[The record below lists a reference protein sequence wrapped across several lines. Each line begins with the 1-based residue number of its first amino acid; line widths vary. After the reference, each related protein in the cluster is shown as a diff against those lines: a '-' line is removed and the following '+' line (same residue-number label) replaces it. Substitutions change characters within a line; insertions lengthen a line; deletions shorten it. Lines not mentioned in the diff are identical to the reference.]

1 MAIDIVQGISRKPVA
16 SQDLIKI
23 MSSQKKLS
31 GQLFIGYPVI
41 ATPDG
46 PHWIDALLVLQNKG
60 IVLFDL
66 IDGENAGHYGQRQD
80 DSANRLEARLR
91 VHSELMEGRSLR
103 IPIHT
108 ISFMPSPSNLA
119 PQAEEGY
126 LLADASSL
134 LQELKG
140 FKWNGWDDKANKNVI
155 NITLSAIQ
163 SISTIR
169 KSGTRR
175 KIRQAN
181 SRGEKLKFL
190 EDSIATL
197 DNRQSRAVIETV
209 EGVQRIRGLAGSGKT
224 IVLALKAAY
233 LHVRHPE
240 WRIAVTFHTRSLKG
254 YFRRLIER
262 FTVEQ
267 TGDDPDWDYIRIV
280 NAWGARGG
288 ADRDGL
294 YSEFCRAHELPYL
307 DYRSAKNKF
316 GRGKEFPGACEEALR
331 KVRHSQKLY
340 DAILVDEAQDL
351 SPAFLRICYQMLGD
365 TKRLVYAY
373 DELQRLSGE
382 SLPSP
387 EDIFGQDP
395 DGSPRVR
402 FETQGGEEPERD
414 IILAKCYRNSR
425 PVLVTAHA
433 LGFGIYRKAQEHSGT
448 GIIQMFD
455 QPELWNEIGYV
466 ARTGTLKEGSSVTLY
481 RPLQTSPKFLE
492 DHSEVD
498 DLIQFMSFDSHS
510 EQTEWLSNEIVKNLE
525 QDELRHEDI
534 IVINP
539 DPLTTRSNVAPIRT
553 RLFNFGINSHLAGV
567 DDDPDIFFQI
577 GKKLITFTGVFRA
590 KGNEAG
596 MVYVINAQ
604 DCHSSARN
612 LARIR
617 NQLFTAITRSKAWVR
632 VLGVGNGMDE
642 LKREYEKLK
651 EREFELRFTYPN
663 EDQRKQLRVVHRD
676 MTRGER
682 QRLEQQ
688 QQHLWNLIDD
698 VESSRIHLDDLSP
711 EVVAKLKEFFI
722 QES

>member
-1 MAIDIVQGISRKPVA
+1 MTIEIVQGISRKPVA
-16 SQDLIKI
+16 SQDLVQI
-23 MSSQKKLS
+23 MSSQQELS

-60 IVLFDL
+60 IVIFDL
-66 IDGENAGHYGQRQD
+66 IDRENEGHYGQRQD

-103 IPIHT
+103 VPIHT
-108 ISFMPSPSNLA
+108 ISFFPGPANVA
-119 PQAEEGY
+119 PHAEEGY

-134 LQELKG
+134 LQELRKLE
-140 FKWNGWDDKANKNVI
+140 WNGWDHKTNENVVD
-155 NITLSAIQ
+155 ITLSAIQ
-163 SISTIR
+163 NISTIR
-169 KSGTRR
+169 KSGARR
-175 KIRQAN
+175 NIKQEN
-181 SRGEKLKFL
+181 SRGKKLKFL

-197 DNRQSRAVIETV
+197 DSRQSRAVIETV

-267 TGDDPDWDYIRIV
+267 TGDEPDWDYLRIV
-280 NAWGARGG
+280 NAWGARGDAG
-288 ADRDGL
+288 RDGL
-294 YSEFCRAHELPYL
+294 YAEFCRTHELPYL
-307 DYRSAKNKF
+307 DYLSAKSKF
-316 GRGKEFPGACEEALR
+316 GRGREFSGACKQALS
-331 KVRHSQKLY
+331 KLRHSQKLY

-351 SPAFLRICYQMLGD
+351 SPAFLRICYQMLGE

-387 EDIFGQDP
+387 EEIFGRDA

-402 FETQGGEEPERD
+402 FESNDGDEPERD

-433 LGFGIYRKAQEHSGT
+433 LGFGIYRKAQEESGP
-448 GIIQMFD
+448 GIVQMFD
-455 QPELWNEIGYV
+455 QPELWNEIGYQ
-466 ARTGTLKEGSSVTLY
+466 ARNGILREGSNVTLH
-481 RPLQTSPKFLE
+481 RPSQTSPKFLE
-492 DHSEVD
+492 DHSEID
-498 DLIQFMSFDSHS
+498 DLIQFMSFDSQS
-510 EQTEWLSNEIVKNLE
+510 EQTEWLTNEIRRNLE
-525 QDELRHEDI
+525 HDELRHEDI

-539 DPLTTRSNVAPIRT
+539 DPLTTRSNAAPIRK
-553 RLFNFGINSHLAGV
+553 RLFDIGINSHLAGV
-567 DDDPDIFFQI
+567 SDHPDIFFQT
-577 GKKLITFTGVFRA
+577 GKKLVTFTGVFRA

-617 NQLFTAITRSKAWVR
+617 NQLFTAITRSRAWVR
-632 VLGVGNGMDE
+632 VLGVGNGMEE
-642 LKREYEKLK
+642 LKKEYEKLK
-651 EREFELRFTYPN
+651 EREFELRFIYPN
-663 EDQRKQLRVVHRD
+663 EEQRKQLRVVHRD

-682 QRLEQQ
+682 ERLKSQQ
-688 QQHLWNLIDD
+688 QTLSGLIDD

-711 EVVAKLKEFFI
+711 ELVARLKEFFV
-722 QES
+722 QEN